1 MNDTLLYPDEPP
13 RDLPPDLQQ
22 AVRKAL
28 AATHRL
34 NPPPRYDTHYW
45 REERE
50 AIANCA
56 VWQAAQAYRADTGI
70 SREAFALLCALRAIY
85 TEWRRLRK
93 LDEPLVP
100 MPVDAE
106 TGDEV
111 EFEDAEALEA
121 IEGHLLCVQVRE
133 ALGRLSA
140 EERQLVA
147 WYFGEGLSERAIAAQ
162 LGCSHMTVHRRLR
175 VAWAHLCRELGVEC
189 EFAGQEGKKSPKR
202 GKNWDENG

>member
-56 VWQAAQAYRADTGI
+56 VWQAAQAYRAEMA
-70 SREAFALLCALRAIY
+70 REAFALLCALRAIY
-85 TEWRRLRK
+85 AEWQRLRK

-111 EFEDAEALEA
+111 EFADAEALEA
-121 IEGHLLCVQVRE
+121 IEGHLLGVQVRE
-133 ALGRLSA
+133 ALARLSA
-140 EERQLVA
+140 AERQLVE
-147 WYFGEGLSERAIAAQ
+147 WSFGEGLSERAIAAQ
-162 LGCSHMTVHRRLR
+162 LGCSHVAVHKRLR
-175 VAWAHLCRELGVEC
+175 SAWKHLCELLGVEPSFPGW
-189 EFAGQEGKKSPKR
+189 EPSAKGRNRRRKR
-202 GKNWDENG
+202 GR